1 MISEPMKLIITQYR
15 AIHHAEIHLNGL
27 TVVSGING
35 CGKSTISKMLHSIF
49 EISSDFYPIVRLN
62 NIERLEDYYKLL
74 SFITDWININYHH
87 LNLNH
92 VLNSS
97 KDSKNNKKLNL
108 DSNLELEKIKKELN
122 LIKLNTISEKEKEDV
137 DSLLLKINKLIDEI
151 LDLYLMNKATSSPVI
166 HLIRLHKIKFGF
178 KYKKMNNETREIQE
192 FFKCVKKDIESIVRK
207 IDEEAFTTRPK
218 KYLLDR
224 LPLLFHTDEKP
235 ELVELY
241 ENGEPI
247 LGKDNKNIAMPFFIK
262 NVIYLD
268 SPMAFQSVNPNRE
281 HWDKINSLLVK
292 KLSTNQLLPE
302 SNRLICNEILKVIGG
317 GINIDSNNRILFT
330 REKDNLKLELTDC
343 ATGIQSLSILFSLL
357 NNNSINNNTLLILDE
372 PEVHLHPQWITELA
386 RILVLIRKYV
396 KCHIFISTH
405 STDMIRG
412 LKYLSEQEKIQDNLN
427 FFLAEESKDYPS
439 KFDYVNLEDQIGK
452 IFKCFNKSFEKL
464 DSMMEAESE

>member
-1 MISEPMKLIITQYR
+1 MTPEPMKLIITQYR

-49 EISSDFYPIVRLN
+49 EISSDFYSIVKLN
-62 NIERLEDYYKLL
+62 NIERLEEYHQLL
-74 SFITDWININYHH
+74 SFIIQGININHILH
-87 LNLNH
+87 SNEI
-92 VLNSS
+92 
-97 KDSKNNKKLNL
+97 NKKLNL
-108 DSNLELEKIKKELN
+108 ESNLELEKIKKELN
-122 LIKLNTISEKEKEDV
+122 LIKLNTISKEEDI
-137 DSLLLKINKLIDEI
+137 DDLLLKINELIDRI
-151 LDLYLMNKATSSPVI
+151 VNLYLTNKAKFKTESFAITQVMSVI
-166 HLIRLHKIKFGF
+166 KLQKIMFGF
-178 KYKKMNNETREIQE
+178 KYKEMDDKTREIQV
-192 FFKCVKKDIESIVRK
+192 FFECVKQDIEKIIRK
-207 IDEEAFTTRPK
+207 INEEATTRPK

-241 ENGEPI
+241 ENGMPI
-247 LGKDNKNIAMPFFIK
+247 LVKDNKNISIPFFIK

-268 SPMAFQSVNPNRE
+268 SPMAFQSENPNRSY
-281 HWDKINSLLVK
+281 WDKINSLLVK
-292 KLSTNQLLPE
+292 KLSADQLLSE
-302 SNRLICNEILKVIGG
+302 NNKLICNEILKVIGG
-317 GINIDSNNRILFT
+317 KINIDNSNRILFT
-330 REKDNLKLELTDC
+330 RERDNLKLELTDC

-386 RILVLIRKYV
+386 RILVLIRKHV

-412 LKYLSEQEKIQDNLN
+412 LKYLSEKEEIQDNLN

-439 KFDYVNLEDQIGK
+439 KFDYVNLENQIGK
-452 IFKCFNKSFEKL
+452 IFKCFNKSFERL
-464 DSMMEAESE
+464 DSMMEVESK